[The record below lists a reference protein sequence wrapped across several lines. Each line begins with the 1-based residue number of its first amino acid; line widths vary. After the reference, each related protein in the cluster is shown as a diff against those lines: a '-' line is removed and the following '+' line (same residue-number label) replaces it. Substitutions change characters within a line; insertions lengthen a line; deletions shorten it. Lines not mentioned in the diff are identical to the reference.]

1 MSAGLDAVARTKA
14 DPNRSRREDELVA
27 EIERLRANPVS
38 SDPLARLFAE
48 LWAAFLLGSGI
59 EGGEL
64 QDVIERTGLA
74 AWTDATAADVEASFM
89 EIEVGDPILRLTEE
103 GRAIYWRGQ
112 PPAGEATP

>member
-1 MSAGLDAVARTKA
+1 MSDDAVERTKA
-14 DPNRSRREDELVA
+14 DPNRSRREDDLVA

-64 QDVIERTGLA
+64 QAIIEHTGLA
-74 AWTDATAADVEASFM
+74 TWHDATAADVEASHW

-103 GRAIYWRGQ
+103 GRAIYWRGR

>member
-1 MSAGLDAVARTKA
+1 MSGDAVERTKA

-38 SDPLARLFAE
+38 NADPLARLFAE
-48 LWAAFLLGSGI
+48 LWTAFLLGSGI

-64 QDVIERTGLA
+64 QALIERTGLA
-74 AWTDATAADVEASFM
+74 TWSEATAADVEASFM
-89 EIEVGDPILRLTEE
+89 EIEVGEPILKLTTE

-112 PPAGEATP
+112 PPASEATP